1 MSGYLVYLE
10 QRDGIVRK
18 ASMEAWN
25 LAREAASL
33 EGSPGAVAGIL
44 VGPADT
50 GDLAAH
56 LSGNGTVYHAHSA
69 ELALYHPEH
78 SVRIVSDLF
87 GKAGFTA
94 IVFADTALS
103 RDLAPRLSVRLRASL
118 LSGCPDS
125 FPDST
130 GVCRRTVY
138 GGFAVASFFPLLERR
153 IYTLQMHGALSK
165 TSQKGSISIVPFN
178 EYSHE
183 TAHPSALVRRI
194 AINVGQPDVAEA
206 EIVVAGGRG
215 MGSREG
221 FAMLEELAGLLGG
234 SVGASRAVVDE
245 GWRPHGEQVGQTGK
259 SVAPRLYLAC
269 GISGSVQHLAG
280 IGGAG
285 MVVAINSD
293 PHAPIFEAADYGIVG
308 DVHIILPR
316 LAEEVREFL
325 KKK

>member
-18 ASMEAWN
+18 ASMDAWN
-25 LAREAASL
+25 LAREAAFL
-33 EGSPGAVAGIL
+33 EGSSGAVAGIL

-56 LSGNGTVYHAHSA
+56 LSGNGTVYHAQSA

-78 SVRIVSDLF
+78 SVRIVSEVL
-87 GKAGFTA
+87 GKEGFTA

-103 RDLAPRLSVRLRASL
+103 RDLAPRLSARLRASL

-165 TSQKGSISIVPFN
+165 TSLKGNISIVPFN
-178 EYSHE
+178 EYSRE

-215 MGSREG
+215 MGSRG

-234 SVGASRAVVDE
+234 ATGASRAVVDE

-259 SVAPRLYLAC
+259 SVAPKLYLAC

-280 IGGAG
+280 IVGAG
-285 MVVAINSD
+285 TVVAINSD
-293 PHAPIFEAADYGIVG
+293 PHAPIFEAADFGIVG
-308 DVHIILPR
+308 DVHSILPR